1 MESRHAK
8 ELSVFQTQLACY
20 KKTVEALKLELVNH
34 AESQKLAQSEA
45 HLYKSKLDELRF
57 EAENERRMQSL
68 HFQKEKELLNEQIKL
83 HKIQLEE
90 ITSKHIATMSILES
104 KESIERSLE
113 QALSNAAAL
122 KQENDTLKYKLD
134 DLSCRY
140 SAAQSM
146 IENSQVHEKTLS
158 GKIYELERSLS
169 RFDATSVSTVSEL
182 GETIYKTFDDE
193 VLQNQLIKRKFEDRL
208 EMEGLL
214 VEKIHILEEDLNK
227 ANDKLEQTD
236 LAKKTYEKQLKDMKN
251 TCDKLQQEVNS
262 LKEINR
268 ATSHDDSTQEYFESD
283 ILANIES
290 ARRTEVQHREI
301 ENLKLLMEQKETENT
316 KCKKDLTEMTEKMK
330 KLEAQCEQLR
340 DGLVHAWTQC
350 AEFEEKLNQTAVMSD
365 SSKVNTSLNSTTSS
379 KHLKANQ
386 SLDDSASD
394 QNIMDLSKESDIAG
408 VSTLAD
414 NSNVKNSENLH
425 KEVQQILEGEL
436 NIEEI
441 KFKLCRYYTL
451 CEKIAAGK
459 GQLSTENAAFQ
470 MEKELLNQEIQD
482 MMNRCKE
489 ELESVKADSAKEI
502 NRLRSLV
509 QNFKSFQASL
519 FILFIFFL
527 FPFGE
532 FLAMFVFILL
542 YVVFT
547 TIFFFLIVSFLS
559 LKDGNDIN
567 KMKAELNTR
576 HAKEMEELR
585 TYFEQ
590 KCLQMEK
597 QYSEEIFSQQ
607 SKRISDNDSETE
619 ELTDDLYF
627 GGAGDCLNTS
637 NSRAATSDV
646 NEESLKDKILEAEN
660 QARLE
665 TEYENNIQTL
675 RQELERKMKEIQII
689 KADHEKAIEEQKELY
704 ECQIRDIEA
713 KLERSLA
720 ISAVHQVKKNFFYY
734 YKTLLD

>member
-8 ELSVFQTQLACY
+8 ELSVFQTQLAYY

-268 ATSHDDSTQEYFESD
+268 ATSHYDSTQEYFESD
-283 ILANIES
+283 ILANIDS
-290 ARRTEVQHREI
+290 ARRTEAQHREI

-350 AEFEEKLNQTAVMSD
+350 AEFEEKLNQTAAMSD

-394 QNIMDLSKESDIAG
+394 QNIMDLTKESDIAG

-436 NIEEI
+436 NVEEI

-459 GQLSTENAAFQ
+459 GQPSTENVAFQ

-547 TIFFFLIVSFLS
+547 TIFFLIVSFLS

-567 KMKAELNTR
+567 NMKAELNAR

-607 SKRISDNDSETE
+607 SKRISDNDSEIE

-637 NSRAATSDV
+637 NSRAATSGV

-665 TEYENNIQTL
+665 TEYENSIQTL
-675 RQELERKMKEIQII
+675 RQDLERKVKEIQII